1 MPIETGCGLCAWCV
15 QLDALV
21 NFGMLGSILWEYFCY
36 FGGIR
41 AADIFNL
48 AAYGVRVEAIVQS
61 SLAGERL
68 AVRLAGFQP

>member
-1 MPIETGCGLCAWCV
+1 MCAWCV

-21 NFGMLGSILWEYFCY
+21 NFGMLGIILWEYFCY

-61 SLAGERL
+61 SLAGEHL
-68 AVRLAGFQP
+68 TASVFAAVYYNSTVVQ